1 MRIARANTKAIEFAC
16 KQFHYAKSVPT
27 VQYAYNIYNDAEE
40 WCGVIV
46 FGGGANNNLPK
57 SFGKN
62 AGEVL
67 ELERVALNGK
77 QETTSKAVAMALRQ
91 LHKDDPLCQ
100 LVVSFSDHRQKH
112 LGTIYQ
118 ATNWIYLGLTITS
131 DTQYFYKGKW
141 THERTIN
148 SRPDRDK
155 LKATLPKRENSNKFK
170 YVFVFNKKERK
181 KYLAISQPYPKDKDL
196 TTCTGQ
202 VEQKRM
208 SRRTM
213 TDNGEDGKTT
223 QRRRMSR

>member
-1 MRIARANTKAIEFAC
+1 MRIAKANTKAVDYAC
-16 KQFHYAKSVPT
+16 KNFHYSQSVPA
-27 VQYAYNIYNDAEE
+27 VQYAYNIYNDSEE

-57 SFGKN
+57 SFNKN

-77 QETTSKAVAMALRQ
+77 QETTSKAVAMSLKQ

-100 LVVSFSDHRQKH
+100 IVVSFSDHRQKH

-118 ATNWIYLGLTITS
+118 ATNWIYLGLTLTS

-155 LKATLPKRENSNKFK
+155 LKATLPQRENSNKFK
-170 YVFVFNKKERK
+170 YIFCFNKRERK
-181 KYLAISQPYPKDKDL
+181 KYLKMALPYPKDADL
-196 TTCTGQ
+196 TSCEGQ
-202 VEQKRM
+202 VKEKKL
-208 SRRTM
+208 STKAV
-213 TDNGEDGKTT
+213 T
-223 QRRRMSR
+223 